1 MSAATRLPLARLVT
15 VPRGVISTFSTSSPK
30 RKVTDWSRRWNF
42 SDSTTSGSQ
51 KSSIEGRFSTTV
63 TRVPSAANIEA
74 YSMPITPAP
83 TTTIELGTCWIC
95 STLSESSTRSLSNST
110 CDGRAGFVP
119 VAMTMFSAVTVW
131 WSPRAEPCTLTVC
144 WSSKLAVPPR
154 MSTWLRSSWLRMIS
168 TSRPTT
174 CWVRASRSPMVISD
188 FTR

>member
-1 MSAATRLPLARLVT
+1 MSAATRLPLTRLVT

-83 TTTIELGTCWIC
+83 TTTIELGTCSIC
-95 STLSESSTRSLSNST
+95 EHAVGVEHALVVELDLR
-110 CDGRAGFVP
+110 RAGAAGCP
-119 VAMTMFSAVTVW
+119 W
-131 WSPRAEPCTLTVC
+131 R
-144 WSSKLAVPPR
+144 
-154 MSTWLRSSWLRMIS
+154 
-168 TSRPTT
+168 
-174 CWVRASRSPMVISD
+174 
-188 FTR
+188 